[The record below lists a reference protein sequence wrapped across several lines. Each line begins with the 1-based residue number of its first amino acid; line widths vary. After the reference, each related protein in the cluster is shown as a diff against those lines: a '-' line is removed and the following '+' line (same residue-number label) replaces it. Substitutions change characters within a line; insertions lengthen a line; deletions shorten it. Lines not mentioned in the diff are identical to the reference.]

1 MSEQVQTQEGSYSK
15 ISEPTV
21 TFRINSDRI
30 IREII
35 NEEINQTLVHISG
48 YDLQI
53 NFNMQFLKSVEDV
66 EAACNGIAQLF
77 RDIIMEKLLEGNK
90 QSE

>member
-1 MSEQVQTQEGSYSK
+1 MEQEEKEGVYSK
-15 ISEPTV
+15 VNEPTV
-21 TFRINSDRI
+21 HFKLITDRI
-30 IREII
+30 IREI
-35 NEEINQTLVHISG
+35 NNPEINQTLIRISG

-53 NFNMQFLKSVEDV
+53 DYNLQYLKSVEDI

-77 RDIIMEKLLEGNK
+77 REDIMRVLLKRNK

>member
-1 MSEQVQTQEGSYSK
+1 MAQEEQEGVYSK
-15 ISEPTV
+15 VNEPTV
-21 TFRINSDRI
+21 HFKLITNRI
-30 IREII
+30 IREI
-35 NEEINQTLVHISG
+35 NNPEINQTLIRISG

-53 NFNMQFLKSVEDV
+53 DYNLQYLKSVEDI

-77 RDIIMEKLLEGNK
+77 REDIMRVLLERNK

>member
-1 MSEQVQTQEGSYSK
+1 MAQEEQEGVYSK
-15 ISEPTV
+15 VNEPTV
-21 TFRINSDRI
+21 HFKLITDRI
-30 IREII
+30 IREV
-35 NEEINQTLVHISG
+35 NNPEINQTLIRISG

-53 NFNMQFLKSVEDV
+53 DYNLQYLKSVEDI

-77 RDIIMEKLLEGNK
+77 REDIMRVLLERNK

>member
-1 MSEQVQTQEGSYSK
+1 MSEQIQTQEGTYSK
-15 ISEPTV
+15 INEPTV

-66 EAACNGIAQLF
+66 EAACSGIAQLF

>member
-1 MSEQVQTQEGSYSK
+1 MAQEEQEGVYSK
-15 ISEPTV
+15 VNVHFKLIT
-21 TFRINSDRI
+21 DRI
-30 IREII
+30 IREV
-35 NEEINQTLVHISG
+35 NNPEINQTLIRISG

-53 NFNMQFLKSVEDV
+53 DYNLQYLKSVEDI

-77 RDIIMEKLLEGNK
+77 REDIMRVLLERNK

>member
-1 MSEQVQTQEGSYSK
+1 MAQEEQEGVYSK
-15 ISEPTV
+15 VNGPTV
-21 TFRINSDRI
+21 HFKLITDRI
-30 IREII
+30 IREV
-35 NEEINQTLVHISG
+35 NNPEINQTLIRISG

-53 NFNMQFLKSVEDV
+53 DYNLQYLKSVEDI

-77 RDIIMEKLLEGNK
+77 REDIMRVLLERNK

>member
-1 MSEQVQTQEGSYSK
+1 MAQEEQEGVYSK
-15 ISEPTV
+15 VNEPTV
-21 TFRINSDRI
+21 HFKLITDRI
-30 IREII
+30 IREV
-35 NEEINQTLVHISG
+35 NNPEINQTLIRIPG

-53 NFNMQFLKSVEDV
+53 DYNLQYLKSVEDI

-77 RDIIMEKLLEGNK
+77 REDIMRVLLERNK

>member
-1 MSEQVQTQEGSYSK
+1 MEQEEKEGVYSK
-15 ISEPTV
+15 VNEPTV
-21 TFRINSDRI
+21 HFKLITDRI
-30 IREII
+30 IREV
-35 NEEINQTLVHISG
+35 NNPEINQTLIRISG

-53 NFNMQFLKSVEDV
+53 DYNLQYLKSVEDI

-77 RDIIMEKLLEGNK
+77 REDIMRVLLERNK

>member
-1 MSEQVQTQEGSYSK
+1 MAQEEQEGVYSK
-15 ISEPTV
+15 VNEPTV
-21 TFRINSDRI
+21 HFKLITDRI
-30 IREII
+30 IREI
-35 NEEINQTLVHISG
+35 NNPEINQTLIRISG

-53 NFNMQFLKSVEDV
+53 DYNLQYLKSVEDI

-77 RDIIMEKLLEGNK
+77 REDIMRVLLERNK

>member
-1 MSEQVQTQEGSYSK
+1 MAQEEQEGVYSK
-15 ISEPTV
+15 VNEPTV
-21 TFRINSDRI
+21 HFKLITDRI
-30 IREII
+30 IREI
-35 NEEINQTLVHISG
+35 NNPEINQTLIRISG

-53 NFNMQFLKSVEDV
+53 DYNLQYLKSVEDI

-77 RDIIMEKLLEGNK
+77 REDIMRVLLKRNK

>member
-1 MSEQVQTQEGSYSK
+1 MAEEEQIQEGVYSK
-15 ISEPTV
+15 VNEPTV
-21 TFRINSDRI
+21 KFKLISDRI
-30 IREII
+30 IREVI
-35 NEEINQTLVHISG
+35 NAETKQTLVHISG

-66 EAACNGIAQLF
+66 EAACEGIAQLF
-77 RDIIMEKLLEGNK
+77 RDMIMTQLLKGNK

>member
-1 MSEQVQTQEGSYSK
+1 MEQEEKEGVYSK
-15 ISEPTV
+15 VNEPTV
-21 TFRINSDRI
+21 HFKLITDRI
-30 IREII
+30 IREI
-35 NEEINQTLVHISG
+35 NNPEINQTLIRISG

-53 NFNMQFLKSVEDV
+53 DYNLQYLKSVEDI

-77 RDIIMEKLLEGNK
+77 REDIMRVLLERNK

>member
-1 MSEQVQTQEGSYSK
+1 MAQEEQEGVYSK
-15 ISEPTV
+15 VNEPTV
-21 TFRINSDRI
+21 HFKLITDRI
-30 IREII
+30 IREI
-35 NEEINQTLVHISG
+35 NNPEINQTLIRISG

-53 NFNMQFLKSVEDV
+53 DYNLQYIKSVEDI

-77 RDIIMEKLLEGNK
+77 REDIMRVLLERNK

>member
-1 MSEQVQTQEGSYSK
+1 MAQEEQEGVYSK
-15 ISEPTV
+15 VNEPTV
-21 TFRINSDRI
+21 HFKLITDRI
-30 IREII
+30 IREI
-35 NEEINQTLVHISG
+35 NNPEINQTLIRISG

-53 NFNMQFLKSVEDV
+53 DYNLQYLKSVEDI

-77 RDIIMEKLLEGNK
+77 REDIMRILLERNK

>member
-1 MSEQVQTQEGSYSK
+1 MAQEEQEGVYSK
-15 ISEPTV
+15 VNEPTV
-21 TFRINSDRI
+21 HFKLITDRI
-30 IREII
+30 IREI
-35 NEEINQTLVHISG
+35 NNPEINQTLIRISG

-53 NFNMQFLKSVEDV
+53 DYNLQYLKSVEDI

-77 RDIIMEKLLEGNK
+77 REDIMRVLLERNT

>member
-1 MSEQVQTQEGSYSK
+1 MEQEEKEGVYSK
-15 ISEPTV
+15 VNEPTV
-21 TFRINSDRI
+21 HFKLITDRI
-30 IREII
+30 IREV
-35 NEEINQTLVHISG
+35 NNPEINQTLIRISG

-53 NFNMQFLKSVEDV
+53 DYNLQYLKSVEDI

-77 RDIIMEKLLEGNK
+77 REDIMRVLLKRNK

>member
-1 MSEQVQTQEGSYSK
+1 MAQEEQEGVYSK
-15 ISEPTV
+15 VNEPTV
-21 TFRINSDRI
+21 HFKLITDRI
-30 IREII
+30 IREI
-35 NEEINQTLVHISG
+35 NNPEINQTLIRISG

-53 NFNMQFLKSVEDV
+53 DYNLQYLKSVEDI

-77 RDIIMEKLLEGNK
+77 REDIMRVLLERNE

>member
-1 MSEQVQTQEGSYSK
+1 MVHEEQEGVYSK
-15 ISEPTV
+15 VNEPTV
-21 TFRINSDRI
+21 HFKLISDRI
-30 IREII
+30 IREI
-35 NEEINQTLVHISG
+35 NNPEIKQTLIRISG

-53 NFNMQFLKSVEDV
+53 DYNLQYLKSVEDI

-77 RDIIMEKLLEGNK
+77 REDIMRVLLERNK